1 MICILARHGK
11 DDESVRGGW
20 SKQPLSEEGMKQARE
35 LAERLMD
42 SYSPS
47 RIYSSDLV
55 RAVQT
60 AQIVGDRL
68 GLSVTYLPGFREV
81 NNGLLAGMKNDLAQ
95 DRFPG
100 LYWNQLAWEQSYPE
114 GESPKA
120 FYERIA
126 DAWERFSCELVSGK
140 ENVLLVT
147 HGGVI
152 QVILS
157 LINNV
162 PYTNKAPVRKIP
174 YAGTVVLTFED
185 GKWMELEEANGGERI
200 I

>member
-1 MICILARHGK
+1 MICMLARHGK

-20 SKQPLSEEGMKQARE
+20 SQHSLSEEGMKQARE
-35 LAERLMD
+35 LAGRLLAQKN
-42 SYSPS
+42 SYSLS

-55 RAVQT
+55 RAAQT
-60 AQIVGDRL
+60 ARIVGDRL
-68 GLSVTYLPGFREV
+68 GLAVTLLPDFREV
-81 NNGLLAGMKNDLAQ
+81 NNGLLAGMKNDLAE

-100 LYWNQLAWEQSYPE
+100 LYWNQLAWEQTYPE

-162 PYTNKAPVRKIP
+162 PYTNKAPVRRIP
-174 YAGTVVLTFED
+174 YAGSVALIFED
-185 GKWMELEEANGGERI
+185 GKWMELKEIDG
-200 I
+200 

>member
-1 MICILARHGK
+1 MICMLARHGK

-20 SKQPLSEEGMKQARE
+20 SQHSLSEEGMKQARE
-35 LAERLMD
+35 LAGRLLTQKN
-42 SYSPS
+42 SYSLS

-55 RAVQT
+55 RAAQT
-60 AQIVGDRL
+60 ARIVGDRL
-68 GLSVTYLPGFREV
+68 GLAVTLLSDFREV
-81 NNGLLAGMKNDLAQ
+81 NNGLLAGMKNDLAE

-100 LYWNQLAWEQSYPE
+100 LYWNQLAWEQTYPE

-162 PYTNKAPVRKIP
+162 PYTNKAPVRRIP
-174 YAGTVVLTFED
+174 YAGSVALIFED
-185 GKWMELEEANGGERI
+185 GKWMELKEIDG
-200 I
+200 

>member
-1 MICILARHGK
+1 MICMLARHGK

-20 SKQPLSEEGMKQARE
+20 SQHSLSEEGMKQARE
-35 LAERLMD
+35 LAGRLQAQKN
-42 SYSPS
+42 SYSLS

-55 RAVQT
+55 RAAQT
-60 AQIVGDRL
+60 ARIVGDRL
-68 GLSVTYLPGFREV
+68 GLAVTLLSDFREV
-81 NNGLLAGMKNDLAQ
+81 NNGLLAGMKNDLAE

-100 LYWNQLAWEQSYPE
+100 LYWNQLAWEQTYPE

-162 PYTNKAPVRKIP
+162 PYTNKAPVRRIP
-174 YAGTVVLTFED
+174 YAGSVALIFED
-185 GKWMELEEANGGERI
+185 GKWMELKEIDG
-200 I
+200 

>member
-1 MICILARHGK
+1 MICMLARHGK

-20 SKQPLSEEGMKQARE
+20 SQHSLSEEGMKQARE
-35 LAERLMD
+35 LAGRLLTQKN
-42 SYSPS
+42 SYSLS

-55 RAVQT
+55 RAAQT

-68 GLSVTYLPGFREV
+68 GLAVTLLPDFREV
-81 NNGLLAGMKNDLAQ
+81 NNGLLADMKNDLAE

-100 LYWNQLAWEQSYPE
+100 LYWNQLAWEQTYPE

-174 YAGTVVLTFED
+174 YAGSVALIFED
-185 GKWMELEEANGGERI
+185 GKWMELKEIDG
-200 I
+200 

>member
-1 MICILARHGK
+1 MICMLARHGK

-20 SKQPLSEEGMKQARE
+20 SQHSLSEEGMKQARE
-35 LAERLMD
+35 LAGRLLAQKN
-42 SYSPS
+42 SYSLS

-55 RAVQT
+55 RAAQT

-68 GLSVTYLPGFREV
+68 GLAVTLLPDFREV
-81 NNGLLAGMKNDLAQ
+81 NNGLLAGMKNDLAE

-100 LYWNQLAWEQSYPE
+100 RYWNQLAWEQTYPE

-162 PYTNKAPVRKIP
+162 PYTNKAPVRRIP
-174 YAGTVVLTFED
+174 YAGSVALIFED
-185 GKWMELEEANGGERI
+185 GKWMELKEIDG
-200 I
+200 

>member
-1 MICILARHGK
+1 MICMLARHGK

-20 SKQPLSEEGMKQARE
+20 SQHSLSEEGMKQARE
-35 LAERLMD
+35 LAGRLLAQKN
-42 SYSPS
+42 SYSLS

-55 RAVQT
+55 RAAQT

-68 GLSVTYLPGFREV
+68 GLAVTLLPDFREV
-81 NNGLLAGMKNDLAQ
+81 NNGLLAGMKNDLAE

-100 LYWNQLAWEQSYPE
+100 LYWNQLAWEQTYPE

-126 DAWERFSCELVSGK
+126 DAWGRFSCELVSGK

-162 PYTNKAPVRKIP
+162 PYTNKAPVRRIP
-174 YAGTVVLTFED
+174 YAGSVALIFED
-185 GKWMELEEANGGERI
+185 GKWMELKEIDG
-200 I
+200 

>member
-1 MICILARHGK
+1 MICMLARHGK

-20 SKQPLSEEGMKQARE
+20 SQHSLSEEGMKQARE
-35 LAERLMD
+35 LAGRLQAQKN
-42 SYSPS
+42 SYSLS

-55 RAVQT
+55 RAAQT
-60 AQIVGDRL
+60 ARIVGDRL
-68 GLSVTYLPGFREV
+68 GLAVTLLPDFREV
-81 NNGLLAGMKNDLAQ
+81 NNGLLAGMKNDLAE

-100 LYWNQLAWEQSYPE
+100 LYWNQLAWEQTYPE

-174 YAGTVVLTFED
+174 YAGSVALIFED
-185 GKWMELEEANGGERI
+185 GKWMELKEIDG
-200 I
+200 

>member
-1 MICILARHGK
+1 MICMLARHGK

-20 SKQPLSEEGMKQARE
+20 SQHSLSEEGMMQARE
-35 LAERLMD
+35 LAGRLLD
-42 SYSPS
+42 QKNSYSLS

-55 RAVQT
+55 RAAQT
-60 AQIVGDRL
+60 ARIVGDRL
-68 GLSVTYLPGFREV
+68 GLAVTLLPDFREV
-81 NNGLLAGMKNDLAQ
+81 NNGLLAGMKNDLAE

-100 LYWNQLAWEQSYPE
+100 LYWNQLAWEQAYPE

-140 ENVLLVT
+140 ENVILVT

-162 PYTNKAPVRKIP
+162 PYTNKTPVRRIP
-174 YAGTVVLTFED
+174 YAGSVALIFED
-185 GKWMELEEANGGERI
+185 GKWMELKEIDG
-200 I
+200 

>member
-1 MICILARHGK
+1 MICMLARHGK

-20 SKQPLSEEGMKQARE
+20 SQHSLSEEGMRQARE
-35 LAERLMD
+35 LAGRLLTQKNT
-42 SYSPS
+42 YSLS

-55 RAVQT
+55 RAAQT

-68 GLSVTYLPGFREV
+68 GLAVTLLPDFREV
-81 NNGLLAGMKNDLAQ
+81 NNGLLAGMKNDLAE

-100 LYWNQLAWEQSYPE
+100 LYWNQLAWEQTYPE

-140 ENVLLVT
+140 ENVFLVT

-174 YAGTVVLTFED
+174 YAGSVALIFED
-185 GKWMELEEANGGERI
+185 GKWMELKEIDG
-200 I
+200 

>member
-1 MICILARHGK
+1 MICMLARHGK

-20 SKQPLSEEGMKQARE
+20 SQHSLSEEGMKQARE
-35 LAERLMD
+35 LAGRLLTQKN
-42 SYSPS
+42 SYSLS

-55 RAVQT
+55 RAAQT
-60 AQIVGDRL
+60 ARIVGDRL
-68 GLSVTYLPGFREV
+68 GLAVTLLPDFREV
-81 NNGLLAGMKNDLAQ
+81 NNGLLAGMKNDLAE

-100 LYWNQLAWEQSYPE
+100 LYWNQLAWEQTYPE

-126 DAWERFSCELVSGK
+126 DAWEWFSCELVSGK

-174 YAGTVVLTFED
+174 YAGSVALIFED
-185 GKWMELEEANGGERI
+185 GKWMELKEIDG
-200 I
+200 

>member
-1 MICILARHGK
+1 M
-11 DDESVRGGW
+11 
-20 SKQPLSEEGMKQARE
+20 
-35 LAERLMD
+35 
-42 SYSPS
+42 
-47 RIYSSDLV
+47 
-55 RAVQT
+55 RAAQT
-60 AQIVGDRL
+60 ARIVGDRL
-68 GLSVTYLPGFREV
+68 GLAVTLLPAFREV
-81 NNGLLAGMKNDLAQ
+81 NNGLLAGMKNDLAE

-100 LYWNQLAWEQSYPE
+100 LYWNQLAWEQTYPE

-174 YAGTVVLTFED
+174 YAGSVALIFED
-185 GKWMELEEANGGERI
+185 GKWMELKEIDG
-200 I
+200 

>member
-20 SKQPLSEEGMKQARE
+20 SQHSLSEEGMKQARE
-35 LAERLMD
+35 LAGRLLTQKN
-42 SYSPS
+42 SYSLS

-55 RAVQT
+55 RAAQT

-68 GLSVTYLPGFREV
+68 GLAVTLLPDFREV
-81 NNGLLAGMKNDLAQ
+81 NNGLLADMKNDLAE

-100 LYWNQLAWEQSYPE
+100 LYWNQLAWEQTYPE

-174 YAGTVVLTFED
+174 YAGSVALIFED
-185 GKWMELEEANGGERI
+185 GKWMELKEIDG
-200 I
+200 

>member
-1 MICILARHGK
+1 MICMLARHGK
-11 DDESVRGGW
+11 DDELVRGGW
-20 SKQPLSEEGMKQARE
+20 SQHSLSEEGMKQARE
-35 LAERLMD
+35 LAGRLLAQKN
-42 SYSPS
+42 SYSLS

-55 RAVQT
+55 RAAQT

-68 GLSVTYLPGFREV
+68 GLAVTLLPDFREV
-81 NNGLLAGMKNDLAQ
+81 NNGLLAGMKNDLAE

-100 LYWNQLAWEQSYPE
+100 RYWNQLAWEQTYPE

-162 PYTNKAPVRKIP
+162 PYTNKAPVRRIP
-174 YAGTVVLTFED
+174 YAGSVALIFED
-185 GKWMELEEANGGERI
+185 GKWMELKEIDG
-200 I
+200 

>member
-1 MICILARHGK
+1 MICMLARHGK

-20 SKQPLSEEGMKQARE
+20 SQHSLSEEGMKQARE
-35 LAERLMD
+35 LAGRLLAQKN
-42 SYSPS
+42 SYSLS

-55 RAVQT
+55 RAAQT
-60 AQIVGDRL
+60 ARIVGDRL
-68 GLSVTYLPGFREV
+68 GLAVTLLPAFREV
-81 NNGLLAGMKNDLAQ
+81 NNGLLAGMKNDLAE

-100 LYWNQLAWEQSYPE
+100 LYWNQLAWEQTYPE

-162 PYTNKAPVRKIP
+162 PYTNKAPVRRIP
-174 YAGTVVLTFED
+174 YAGSVALIFED
-185 GKWMELEEANGGERI
+185 GKWMELKEIDG
-200 I
+200 

>member
-1 MICILARHGK
+1 MICMLARHGK

-20 SKQPLSEEGMKQARE
+20 SQHSLSEEGMRQARE
-35 LAERLMD
+35 LAGRLLTQKN
-42 SYSPS
+42 SYSLS

-55 RAVQT
+55 RAAQT

-68 GLSVTYLPGFREV
+68 GLAVTLLPDFREV
-81 NNGLLAGMKNDLAQ
+81 NNGLLAGMKNDLAE

-100 LYWNQLAWEQSYPE
+100 LYWNQLAWEQTYPE

-140 ENVLLVT
+140 ENVFLVT

-174 YAGTVVLTFED
+174 YAGSVALIFED
-185 GKWMELEEANGGERI
+185 GKWMELKEIDG
-200 I
+200 

>member
-1 MICILARHGK
+1 MICMLARHGK

-20 SKQPLSEEGMKQARE
+20 SQHSLSEEGMRQARE
-35 LAERLMD
+35 LAGRLLTQKN
-42 SYSPS
+42 SYSLS
-47 RIYSSDLV
+47 RIFSSDLV
-55 RAVQT
+55 RAAQT
-60 AQIVGDRL
+60 ARIVGDRL
-68 GLSVTYLPGFREV
+68 GLAVTLLPDFREV
-81 NNGLLAGMKNDLAQ
+81 NNGLLAGMKNDLAE

-100 LYWNQLAWEQSYPE
+100 LYWNQLAWEQTYPE

-174 YAGTVVLTFED
+174 YAGSVALIFED
-185 GKWMELEEANGGERI
+185 GKWMELKEIDG
-200 I
+200 

>member
-1 MICILARHGK
+1 MICMLARHGK

-20 SKQPLSEEGMKQARE
+20 SQHSLSEEGMKQARE
-35 LAERLMD
+35 LAGRLQAQKN
-42 SYSPS
+42 SYSLS

-55 RAVQT
+55 RAAQT
-60 AQIVGDRL
+60 ARIVGDRL
-68 GLSVTYLPGFREV
+68 GLAVTLLPDFREV
-81 NNGLLAGMKNDLAQ
+81 NNGLLAGMKNDLAE

-100 LYWNQLAWEQSYPE
+100 LYWNQLAWEQTYPE

-120 FYERIA
+120 FYERIT
-126 DAWERFSCELVSGK
+126 DAWERFSYELVSGK

-174 YAGTVVLTFED
+174 YAGSVALIFED
-185 GKWMELEEANGGERI
+185 GKWMELKEIDG
-200 I
+200 

>member
-20 SKQPLSEEGMKQARE
+20 SQHSLSEEGMKQARE
-35 LAERLMD
+35 LAGRLLAQKN
-42 SYSPS
+42 SYSLS

-55 RAVQT
+55 RAAQT

-68 GLSVTYLPGFREV
+68 GLAVTLLPDFREV
-81 NNGLLAGMKNDLAQ
+81 NNGLLAGMKNDLAE

-100 LYWNQLAWEQSYPE
+100 LYWNQLAWEQTYPE

-174 YAGTVVLTFED
+174 YAGSVALIFED
-185 GKWMELEEANGGERI
+185 GKWMELKKIDG
-200 I
+200 

>member
-1 MICILARHGK
+1 MICMLARHGK
-11 DDESVRGGW
+11 DDELVRGGW
-20 SKQPLSEEGMKQARE
+20 SQHSLSEEGMKQARE
-35 LAERLMD
+35 LAGRLLTQKN
-42 SYSPS
+42 SYSLS

-55 RAVQT
+55 RAAQT

-68 GLSVTYLPGFREV
+68 GLAVTLLPDFREV
-81 NNGLLAGMKNDLAQ
+81 NNGLLADMKNDLAE

-100 LYWNQLAWEQSYPE
+100 LYWNQLAWEQTYPE

-174 YAGTVVLTFED
+174 YAGSVALIFED
-185 GKWMELEEANGGERI
+185 GKWMELKEIDG
-200 I
+200 

>member
-1 MICILARHGK
+1 MICMLARHGK

-20 SKQPLSEEGMKQARE
+20 SQHSLSEEGMKQARE
-35 LAERLMD
+35 LAGRLLAQKN
-42 SYSPS
+42 SYSLS

-55 RAVQT
+55 RAAQT
-60 AQIVGDRL
+60 ARIVGDRL
-68 GLSVTYLPGFREV
+68 GLAVTLLPDFREV
-81 NNGLLAGMKNDLAQ
+81 NNGLLAGMKNDLAE

-100 LYWNQLAWEQSYPE
+100 LYWNQLAWEQTYPE

-126 DAWERFSCELVSGK
+126 DAWERLSCELVSGK

-174 YAGTVVLTFED
+174 YAGSVALIFED
-185 GKWMELEEANGGERI
+185 GKWMELKEIDG
-200 I
+200 

>member
-1 MICILARHGK
+1 
-11 DDESVRGGW
+11 
-20 SKQPLSEEGMKQARE
+20 MKQARE
-35 LAERLMD
+35 LAGRLLAQKN
-42 SYSPS
+42 SYSLS
-47 RIYSSDLV
+47 RIYSSDLL
-55 RAVQT
+55 RAAQT
-60 AQIVGDRL
+60 ARIVGDRL
-68 GLSVTYLPGFREV
+68 GLAVTLLPDFREV
-81 NNGLLAGMKNDLAQ
+81 NNGLLAGMKNDLAE

-100 LYWNQLAWEQSYPE
+100 LYWNQLAWEQTYPE

-126 DAWERFSCELVSGK
+126 DAWERLSCELVSGK

-162 PYTNKAPVRKIP
+162 PYTNKAPVRRIP
-174 YAGTVVLTFED
+174 YAGSVALIFED
-185 GKWMELEEANGGERI
+185 GKWMELKEIDG
-200 I
+200 

>member
-1 MICILARHGK
+1 MICMLARHGK

-20 SKQPLSEEGMKQARE
+20 SQHSLSEEGMKQARE
-35 LAERLMD
+35 LAGRLQAQKN
-42 SYSPS
+42 SYSLS

-55 RAVQT
+55 RAAQT
-60 AQIVGDRL
+60 ARIVGDRL
-68 GLSVTYLPGFREV
+68 GLAVTLLPDFREV
-81 NNGLLAGMKNDLAQ
+81 NNGLLAGMKNDLAE

-100 LYWNQLAWEQSYPE
+100 LYWNQLAWEQTYPE

-126 DAWERFSCELVSGK
+126 DAWERFSYELVSGK

-162 PYTNKAPVRKIP
+162 PYTNKAPVRRIP
-174 YAGTVVLTFED
+174 YAGSVALIFED
-185 GKWMELEEANGGERI
+185 GKWMELKEIDG
-200 I
+200 

>member
-1 MICILARHGK
+1 MICMLARHGK

-20 SKQPLSEEGMKQARE
+20 SQHSLSEEGMKQARE
-35 LAERLMD
+35 LAGRLLAQKN
-42 SYSPS
+42 SYSLS
-47 RIYSSDLV
+47 RIYSSDLL
-55 RAVQT
+55 RAAQT
-60 AQIVGDRL
+60 ARIVGDRL
-68 GLSVTYLPGFREV
+68 GLAVTLLPDFREV
-81 NNGLLAGMKNDLAQ
+81 NNGLLAGMKNDLAE

-100 LYWNQLAWEQSYPE
+100 LYWNQLAWEQTYPE

-126 DAWERFSCELVSGK
+126 DAWERLSCELVSGK

-162 PYTNKAPVRKIP
+162 PYTNKAPVRRIP
-174 YAGTVVLTFED
+174 YAGSVALIFED
-185 GKWMELEEANGGERI
+185 GKWMELKEIDG
-200 I
+200 

>member
-1 MICILARHGK
+1 MICMLARHGK

-20 SKQPLSEEGMKQARE
+20 SQHSLSEEGMKQARE
-35 LAERLMD
+35 LAGRLLTQKN
-42 SYSPS
+42 SYSLS

-55 RAVQT
+55 RAAQT

-68 GLSVTYLPGFREV
+68 GLAVTLLPDFREV
-81 NNGLLAGMKNDLAQ
+81 NNGLLAGMKNDLAE

-100 LYWNQLAWEQSYPE
+100 LYWNQLAWEQTYPE

-126 DAWERFSCELVSGK
+126 DAWVRFSRELVSGK

-174 YAGTVVLTFED
+174 YAGSVALIFED
-185 GKWMELEEANGGERI
+185 GKWMELKEIDG
-200 I
+200 

>member
-1 MICILARHGK
+1 
-11 DDESVRGGW
+11 
-20 SKQPLSEEGMKQARE
+20 MKQARE
-35 LAERLMD
+35 LAGRLLAQKN
-42 SYSPS
+42 SYSLS

-55 RAVQT
+55 RAAQT
-60 AQIVGDRL
+60 ARIVGDRL
-68 GLSVTYLPGFREV
+68 GLAVTLLPAFREV
-81 NNGLLAGMKNDLAQ
+81 NNGLLAGMKNDLAE

-100 LYWNQLAWEQSYPE
+100 LYWNQLAWEQTYPE

-126 DAWERFSCELVSGK
+126 DAWERLSCELVSGK

-174 YAGTVVLTFED
+174 YAGSVALIFED
-185 GKWMELEEANGGERI
+185 GKWMELKEIDG
-200 I
+200 

>member
-1 MICILARHGK
+1 MICMLARHGK

-20 SKQPLSEEGMKQARE
+20 SQHSLSEEGMKQARE
-35 LAERLMD
+35 LAGRLLAQKN
-42 SYSPS
+42 SYSLS

-55 RAVQT
+55 RAAQT
-60 AQIVGDRL
+60 ARIVGDRL
-68 GLSVTYLPGFREV
+68 GLAVTLLPDFREV
-81 NNGLLAGMKNDLAQ
+81 NNGLLAGMKNDFAE

-126 DAWERFSCELVSGK
+126 DAWERFSCELVSDK

-174 YAGTVVLTFED
+174 YAGSVALIFED
-185 GKWMELEEANGGERI
+185 GKWMELKEIDG
-200 I
+200 

>member
-1 MICILARHGK
+1 MICMLARHGK

-20 SKQPLSEEGMKQARE
+20 SQHSLSEEGMKQARE
-35 LAERLMD
+35 LAGRLLTQKN
-42 SYSPS
+42 SYSLS

-55 RAVQT
+55 RAAQT

-68 GLSVTYLPGFREV
+68 GLAVTLLPDFREV
-81 NNGLLAGMKNDLAQ
+81 NNGLLAGMKNDLAE

-100 LYWNQLAWEQSYPE
+100 LYWNQLAWEQTYPE

-140 ENVLLVT
+140 KNVLLVT

-174 YAGTVVLTFED
+174 YAGSVALIFED
-185 GKWMELEEANGGERI
+185 GKWMELKEIDG
-200 I
+200 

>member
-1 MICILARHGK
+1 MICMLARHGK

-20 SKQPLSEEGMKQARE
+20 SQHSLSEEGMKQARE
-35 LAERLMD
+35 LAGRLQAQKN
-42 SYSPS
+42 SYSLS

-55 RAVQT
+55 RAAQT
-60 AQIVGDRL
+60 ARIVGDRL
-68 GLSVTYLPGFREV
+68 GLAVTLLPDFREV
-81 NNGLLAGMKNDLAQ
+81 NNGLLAGMKNDLAE

-100 LYWNQLAWEQSYPE
+100 LYWNQLAWEQTYPE

-162 PYTNKAPVRKIP
+162 PYTNKAPVRRIP
-174 YAGTVVLTFED
+174 YAGSVALIFED
-185 GKWMELEEANGGERI
+185 GKWMELKEIDG
-200 I
+200 

>member
-1 MICILARHGK
+1 MICMMARHGK

-20 SKQPLSEEGMKQARE
+20 SQHSLSEEGMRQAQE
-35 LAERLMD
+35 LAGRLLAQKN
-42 SYSPS
+42 SYSLS

-55 RAVQT
+55 RAAQT

-68 GLSVTYLPGFREV
+68 GLAVTLLPDFREV
-81 NNGLLAGMKNDLAQ
+81 NNGLLAGMKNDLAE

-100 LYWNQLAWEQSYPE
+100 RYWNQLAWEQTYPE

-174 YAGTVVLTFED
+174 YAGSVALIFED
-185 GKWMELEEANGGERI
+185 GKWMELKEIDG
-200 I
+200 

>member
-1 MICILARHGK
+1 MICMLARHGK

-20 SKQPLSEEGMKQARE
+20 SQHSLSEEGMRQARE
-35 LAERLMD
+35 LAGRLLTQKNT
-42 SYSPS
+42 YSLS

-55 RAVQT
+55 RAAQT

-68 GLSVTYLPGFREV
+68 GLAVTLLPDFREV
-81 NNGLLAGMKNDLAQ
+81 NNGLLAGMKNDLAE

-100 LYWNQLAWEQSYPE
+100 LYWNQLAWEQTYPE

-174 YAGTVVLTFED
+174 YAGSVALIFED
-185 GKWMELEEANGGERI
+185 GKWMELKEIDG
-200 I
+200 

>member
-1 MICILARHGK
+1 MICMLARHGK

-20 SKQPLSEEGMKQARE
+20 SQHSLSEEGMKQARE
-35 LAERLMD
+35 LAGRLLAQKN
-42 SYSPS
+42 SYSLS

-55 RAVQT
+55 RAAQT
-60 AQIVGDRL
+60 ARIVGDRL
-68 GLSVTYLPGFREV
+68 GLAVTLLPDFREV
-81 NNGLLAGMKNDLAQ
+81 NNGLLAGMKNDLAE

-100 LYWNQLAWEQSYPE
+100 LYWNQLAWEQTYPE

-162 PYTNKAPVRKIP
+162 PYTNKAPVRRIP
-174 YAGTVVLTFED
+174 YAGSFALIFED
-185 GKWMELEEANGGERI
+185 GKWMELKEIDG
-200 I
+200 